1 MSQPDSDR
9 VAHLVRL
16 LRDGSDDALASD
28 LLARL
33 GLPAQLLLSRG
44 FGPRGHVDERD
55 RRDAL
60 AFLAALAAGD
70 ARPAVAQR
78 HRLADAAVLDL
89 VAHHVEAAAA
99 RVAPGAFA
107 WSAGLDALA
116 AAPDQPA
123 GLRAAALLLR
133 ARVAEGGGRAE
144 SARALVTEA
153 LDLEPKLLP
162 AVRDAAEYALCAGD
176 WARAWRLAS
185 SISEDSIAAN
195 VLPCLEDLRRA
206 PMVSGRPGRNQPC
219 PCGSGRKYKGCCE
232 AKDAAAAEHPL
243 SDRAVA
249 LYAMIA
255 TYAQRGARSEVHDRL
270 LAHALGEVGAAS
282 MCLDLAILDGGA
294 AERFLAERGFLLR
307 DDERELLGRWLSTPM
322 DLYEVTWTRPGFR
335 VRLRSLVGGPQE
347 VELDDRLLSSSVGRL
362 DLLAARFL
370 WDGTRARALGAAAWV
385 NREDRREAQK
395 LFSDGPVRPDA
406 AALVAGGFAP
416 RILELIVGDRTGPIE
431 LVNLDQEEY
440 RLCNT
445 VLALPDVYES
455 WIALIEDC
463 EPVPDPPLR
472 DLNGYLA
479 FHERMPDRFLWFDGE
494 HIELVG
500 KLENGSFHNLGTLE
514 FDGLAGVVKVTT
526 NSESRMAVLIELVRE
541 RVAEAKELRRT
552 VQSVEELTGPR
563 VTERTLSESA
573 RTIRRRHGV
582 EAAAPEPRRL
592 VFENYFLPLGPDQP
606 ALSAHISRGTLT
618 RNLIDSASVDG
629 LTPRQALA
637 AGGASRDEVLAMIDD
652 VAWRRRRAEY
662 EGGSA
667 AAMVDPDEL
676 RQALGLT
683 AQ

>member
-1 MSQPDSDR
+1 MEQTDSGH
-9 VAHLVRL
+9 VAQLVRL
-16 LRDGSDDALASD
+16 LRDGSDDALAAD

-33 GLPAQLLLSRG
+33 GLPAQLLLSWS
-44 FGPRGHVDERD
+44 FGPRGGVDERD

-78 HRLADAAVLDL
+78 HRLADSAVLDL
-89 VAHHVEAAAA
+89 VAHQVEAAAA

-116 AAPDQPA
+116 DAPDQPA

-133 ARVAEGGGRAE
+133 ARVAEGGGRTE

-176 WARAWRLAS
+176 WARAWQLAS
-185 SISEDSIAAN
+185 SISEDSIAGN
-195 VLPCLEDLRRA
+195 MLPCLEDLRRA

-232 AKDAAAAEHPL
+232 AKDAAATEHPL
-243 SDRAVA
+243 PDRAVA

-270 LAHALGEVGAAS
+270 LARALGEVGALS
-282 MCLDLAILDGGA
+282 MCLDLAIFEGGA

-307 DDERELLGRWLSTPM
+307 EDERELLGRWLSTPM

-347 VELDDRLLSSSVGRL
+347 IELDDRALSSSVGRL
-362 DLLAARFL
+362 DLLATRLLSDGARV
-370 WDGTRARALGAAAWV
+370 RALSAGARV
-385 NREDRREAQK
+385 NRERRREAQK

-406 AALVAGGFAP
+406 AALAVGGFAP
-416 RILELIVGDRTGPIE
+416 GLLELIIGGSTGPLE

-440 RLCNT
+440 RLCNAA
-445 VLALPDVYES
+445 LALPDGHAS
-455 WIALIEDC
+455 WGALIGAC

-479 FHERMPDRFLWFDGE
+479 FHERVPDRFLWFDGE
-494 HIELVG
+494 HIEFVG
-500 KLENGSFHNLGTLE
+500 KLENGSFNNLGTLE
-514 FDGLAGVVKVTT
+514 FDGFAEIVKVAS
-526 NSESRMAVLIELVRE
+526 NSESRTEALVELVRE
-541 RVAEAKELRRT
+541 RVPDAKELRRT
-552 VQSVEELTGPR
+552 VQSVDELLGPR
-563 VTERTLSESA
+563 GDERDLSEGA
-573 RTIRRRHGV
+573 RTIRRRYGV
-582 EAAAPEPRRL
+582 ETAEPEPRHL
-592 VFENYFLPLGPDQP
+592 VLENYFIPLSSDQP
-606 ALSAHISRGTLT
+606 TLSAHISRVNLT
-618 RNLIDSASVDG
+618 RKLIDSGSVDG
-629 LTPRQALA
+629 LTPVQALA

-652 VAWRRRRAEY
+652 TEWRRRRAEY
-662 EGGSA
+662 NGEST
-667 AAMVDPDEL
+667 AAMLDPDEL

-683 AQ
+683 AR